1 MNQMLDKK
9 KVVVGMSGGVDST
22 AAAYLLKQQGYEVI
36 GVTMKLWEP
45 DDPDYVEKEGGCCS
59 LSSVNDARR
68 VAEKIG
74 IPFYV
79 LNFREI
85 FKKTV
90 IDYFVEDYKMGR
102 TPNPCIAC
110 NKYIKFDALLKKAHE
125 LGAYYVATGH
135 YAKVEYNQ
143 ATDRY
148 LVKKSEEM
156 RKDQTYA
163 IYNLTQDQLKHV
175 LMPLGEF
182 HSKEEVR
189 EIASSF
195 DASVGGKGDS
205 QEICFIPDDN
215 YPRFLSENITEPIPT
230 GNFVDTDGKVIGKH
244 KGIIHYTVGQRK
256 GLNLALGHPA
266 YVVEIRTN
274 TNEVVIGI
282 NDDVFSDGLIAEAV
296 NFMPFDTLTNTM
308 EVYAKI
314 RYSAPLAKALITP
327 LENGLVKVM
336 FPEQKQR
343 AVTPGQAVVFYDGD
357 YMIGGGTIVSSIK
370 A

>member
-1 MNQMLDKK
+1 MLLDKK

-45 DDPDYVEKEGGCCS
+45 DDPDYVEIEGGCCS

-79 LNFREI
+79 VNFREI
-85 FKKTV
+85 FKKNV

-110 NKYIKFDALLKKAHE
+110 NKYVKFDALLRKAHE
-125 LGAYYVATGH
+125 LGAYWVATGH
-135 YAKVEYNQ
+135 YAKVEYNE

-148 LVKKSEEM
+148 LVRKSEEM

-163 IYNLTQDQLKHV
+163 IYNLTQEQLKHV

-189 EIASSF
+189 SIASSF
-195 DASVGGKGDS
+195 DVHVGAKGDS

-215 YPRFLSENITEPIPT
+215 YGRFLSENIKESIL
-230 GNFVDTDGKVIGKH
+230 GGDFIDQEGKTIGKH

-266 YVVEIRTN
+266 YVTQIIPDKN
-274 TNEVVIGI
+274 QVVIGT
-282 NDDVFSDGLIAEAV
+282 NEDVFSSGLIADLV
-296 NFMPFDTLTNTM
+296 NFMPFDTLEEPI
-308 EVYAKI
+308 EVYAKV
-314 RYSAPLAKALITP
+314 RYSAQTAKARVSP
-327 LENGLVKVM
+327 LSNGQIRVDFL
-336 FPEQKQR
+336 EQKQR
-343 AVTPGQAVVFYDGD
+343 AVTPGQAVVFYDDD
-357 YMIGGGTIVSSIK
+357 YMIGGATIISAIK
-370 A
+370 

>member
-1 MNQMLDKK
+1 MLDKK

-22 AAAYLLKQQGYEVI
+22 AAAYLLKQQGYDVI

-79 LNFREI
+79 VNFREV
-85 FKKTV
+85 FRKTV
-90 IDYFVEDYKMGR
+90 IDYFIEDYKKGR

-110 NKYIKFDALLKKAHE
+110 NKYVKFDALLKKAHE

-135 YAKVEYNQ
+135 YAKVVQ
-143 ATDRY
+143 DPDTGRY
-148 LVKKSEEM
+148 LVEKSEEL

-163 IYNLTQDQLKHV
+163 IYNLTQEQLSHM

-182 HSKEEVR
+182 KTKEEVR
-189 EIASSF
+189 AVAASF
-195 DASVGGKGDS
+195 DPSVGGKSDS

-215 YPRFLSENITEPIPT
+215 YGRFLNENIDTAIPE
-230 GNFVDTDGKVIGKH
+230 GDFVDLEGNVIGKH

-256 GLNLALGHPA
+256 GLNLALGKPG
-266 YVVEIRTN
+266 YVTQIN
-274 TNEVVIGI
+274 AAMNQVVVGGAE
-282 NDDVFSDGLIAEAV
+282 DVFSRGLIAEEV
-296 NFMPFDTLTNTM
+296 NFMPFDTLTETI
-308 EVYAKI
+308 EVEAKV
-314 RYSAPLAKALITP
+314 RYSAPLAKAILSP
-327 LENGLVKVM
+327 LPDGRVKVV
-336 FPEQKQR
+336 FPEVKQR
-343 AVTPGQAVVFYDGD
+343 AVTPGQAVVFYQGK
-357 YMIGGGTIVSSIK
+357 YMIGGGTIAGPISE
-370 A
+370 